1 MAKKVV
7 NIEVENEPEQEVE
20 VIQPEPVKAE
30 SVENEPEQKVEVT
43 QPEPVKAE
51 LVEKTYTVYAP
62 FFLFDKEF
70 GVGEKFHTP
79 FNFQP
84 ADKIESVQR
93 KGRPNRGTSF
103 SVNGKVIVLPVE

>member
-1 MAKKVV
+1 MVKKVA
-7 NIEVENEPEQEVE
+7 NIEVENKP
-20 VIQPEPVKAE
+20 
-30 SVENEPEQKVEVT
+30 EVT
-43 QPEPVKAE
+43 VKAE

-70 GVGEKFHTP
+70 GVGEKFHAP

-103 SVNGKVIVLPVE
+103 SINGKIIVLPVE

>member
-7 NIEVENEPEQEVE
+7 IEVENEPEQEVVQAE
-20 VIQPEPVKAE
+20 VKP
-30 SVENEPEQKVEVT
+30 
-43 QPEPVKAE
+43 
-51 LVEKTYTVYAP
+51 VEKGYTVYAP
-62 FFLFDKEF
+62 FSLLGKEF
-70 GVGEKFHTP
+70 AKGAAFNPP

-84 ADKIESVQR
+84 ADKIESVER